1 MDPQIPWPKLAKY
14 MSGECSPDE
23 KREVEEWI
31 GDDPSR
37 KALVKQ
43 LRRIWDAAGAPPTD
57 NSEDWLDVE
66 AEWEELRDEMG
77 ASSPP
82 SPSSADSAPDEQA
95 VRARAEPARSER
107 EVRNGPRRAFPRS
120 SLPRGGIV
128 AATVLLLVL
137 GGVML
142 WRAGFF
148 GESVQES
155 MYREAVTERG
165 ERATLRLSDGTKV
178 KLNASS
184 TLRFPRLFSDR
195 NRRVVHL
202 SGEAYF
208 DVRSDPEH
216 PFIVKARDASVNVHG
231 TAFNVRA
238 RPGREDVQ
246 VAVEEG
252 GVSLQTQEV
261 GTTEKE
267 EVKLSSGEVGRVVGG
282 SMLVTIDQADLETH
296 IGWTEG
302 RLVFEN
308 TSLPEVAARLGRWY
322 NLEFVIQDASLRSL
336 RLTAN
341 LKSQSPTEVLNVIT
355 ASLGI
360 RYRIDQDTVFLTPKE
375 SSQ

>member
-1 MDPQIPWPKLAKY
+1 M
-14 MSGECSPDE
+14 
-23 KREVEEWI
+23 
-31 GDDPSR
+31 
-37 KALVKQ
+37 
-43 LRRIWDAAGAPPTD
+43 
-57 NSEDWLDVE
+57 
-66 AEWEELRDEMG
+66 
-77 ASSPP
+77 
-82 SPSSADSAPDEQA
+82 
-95 VRARAEPARSER
+95 
-107 EVRNGPRRAFPRS
+107 
-120 SLPRGGIV
+120 
-128 AATVLLLVL
+128 AATVLLLLL
-137 GGVML
+137 GGVVL
-142 WRAGFF
+142 WRAGFL

-184 TLRFPRLFSDR
+184 TLRFPRSFSDR
-195 NRRVVHL
+195 NQRVVHL

-216 PFIVKARDASVNVHG
+216 LFIVKARDVSVDVHG

-238 RPGREDVQ
+238 RPEREDVH

-252 GVSLQTQEV
+252 GVSLQTQKA

-282 SMLVTIDQADLETH
+282 SMLVTTDQVDLETH

-308 TSLPEVAARLGRWY
+308 PSLPEVAARLGRWY

-341 LKSQSPTEVLNVIT
+341 LKSQSPTEVLDVIT

-360 RYRIDQDTVFLTPKE
+360 RYRIDQDTVSLIPKE